1 MSSTDNFTFWDIIL
15 AEYTFT
21 DNSQS
26 KLRPV
31 LVLFKD
37 FEDIT
42 VLKITSQIQ
51 ELDDF
56 TLLLEPDEENKIKIT
71 SYIKIKKITTFH
83 ERLFLKKKIWTISK
97 EQKEILREKIINLY
111 KSL

>member
-1 MSSTDNFTFWDIIL
+1 
-15 AEYTFT
+15 
-21 DNSQS
+21 
-26 KLRPV
+26 
-31 LVLFKD
+31 VLFKD

-83 ERLFLKKKIWTISK
+83 ERLFLKKKI
-97 EQKEILREKIINLY
+97 
-111 KSL
+111 